1 MQRSNATL
9 NKNLPET
16 KGLRRSAKLPALCAL
31 VLCSA
36 LTACSG
42 SDESSAAEANAVVL
56 PVSLNEVMVALINK
70 AADPL
75 WAAVWASPQ
84 SDQDWRELEHLA
96 YQVELGGALLKYPG
110 TGPLDQAW
118 TSNPDWQRLAEQL
131 SQDGKR
137 AVNAVRSR
145 NMDLME
151 RAGGQLVETCE
162 SCHRAFKPD
171 LPTMDM
177 FGELPARPP
186 VSLP

>member
-1 MQRSNATL
+1 MQRSVATFAR
-9 NKNLPET
+9 KFSVT
-16 KGLRRSAKLPALCAL
+16 QKVPAVCAL
-31 VLCSA
+31 VLSSM
-36 LTACSG
+36 LVACSG
-42 SDESSAAEANAVVL
+42 ADESSAPAATEVVL

-70 AADPL
+70 AADPI
-75 WAAVWASPQ
+75 WAAVWAGPQ
-84 SDQDWRELEHLA
+84 SDHDWRELEHLA

-118 TSNPDWQRLAEQL
+118 TSNPDWQQLAEQL

-151 RAGGQLVETCE
+151 RAGGQLVDTCE
-162 SCHRAFKPD
+162 ACHRAFKPD

-186 VSLP
+186 VSIP

>member
-1 MQRSNATL
+1 MQRSVARFARKFSMTQ
-9 NKNLPET
+9 KV
-16 KGLRRSAKLPALCAL
+16 PAVCAL
-31 VLCSA
+31 VLSSM
-36 LTACSG
+36 LVACSG
-42 SDESSAAEANAVVL
+42 ADESPAAAATEVVL

-70 AADPL
+70 AADPI
-75 WAAVWASPQ
+75 WAAVWAGPQ
-84 SDQDWRELEHLA
+84 SDHDWRELEHLA

-118 TSNPDWQRLAEQL
+118 TSNPDWQQLAEQL

-151 RAGGQLVETCE
+151 RAGGQLVDTCE
-162 SCHRAFKPD
+162 ACHRAFKPD

-177 FGELPARPP
+177 FGELPARPS
-186 VSLP
+186 VSIP